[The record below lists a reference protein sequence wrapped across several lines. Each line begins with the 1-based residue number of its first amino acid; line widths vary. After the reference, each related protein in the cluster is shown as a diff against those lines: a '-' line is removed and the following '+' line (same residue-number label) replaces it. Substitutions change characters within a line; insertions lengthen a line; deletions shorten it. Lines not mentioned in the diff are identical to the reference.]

1 MLIKNLTFFHQGLFH
16 GIDNFINEASYMA
29 MIGSTP
35 GWAGKSVIIQGF
47 GNVGLHTMRY
57 LHRAGA
63 KCIGILE
70 YDGSIFNPEGMDPK
84 ELEEYKTNN
93 GTIQGFPGA
102 SPYQGENL
110 MFEKCDIFVPA
121 AMEKV
126 ITKENAHKLNCKVSH

>member
-1 MLIKNLTFFHQGLFH
+1 
-16 GIDNFINEASYMA
+16 MA

>member
-1 MLIKNLTFFHQGLFH
+1 
-16 GIDNFINEASYMA
+16 MA

-63 KCIGILE
+63 KVIGILE
-70 YDGSIFNPEGMDPK
+70 YDGSIYNADGMDPK

-102 SPYQGENL
+102 APYEGENL

-126 ITKENAHKLNCKVSH
+126 ITKENAHKINCKVSQRLILCVFFYLITLW

>member
-1 MLIKNLTFFHQGLFH
+1 
-16 GIDNFINEASYMA
+16 MA
-29 MIGSTP
+29 VIGCTP

-70 YDGSIFNPEGMDPK
+70 WDGSIFNPSGIDPK
-84 ELEEYKTNN
+84 ELEDYKMNN
-93 GTIQGFPGA
+93 GTIVGFPGA
-102 SPYQGENL
+102 SPYEGESL

-126 ITKENAHKLNCKVSH
+126 ISKDNADKLNCKVIVEIVIFYEYSRAVS